1 MKQVLQNKGEQEA
14 IRELKRVL
22 EERFR
27 LVEMR
32 IFGSKARGN
41 ALSDSDIDI
50 MIELEACSPEIES
63 AIDDVIFKINLA
75 YDCFISAIIFSRDEL
90 EKGPLDAS
98 PLYRTILRE
107 GVRI

>member
-1 MKQVLQNKGEQEA
+1 MKQALQNKKEQEA
-14 IRELKRVL
+14 VRELKRVL
-22 EERFR
+22 EEQFR
-27 LVEMR
+27 LVDMR
-32 IFGSKARGN
+32 LFGSKARSD

-50 MIELEACSPEIES
+50 MIELEDCSPEIES
-63 AIDDVIFKINLA
+63 AVDDIIFKINLT
-75 YDCFISAIIFSRDEL
+75 YDCFITAIIFSRDEL